1 MFDLYSNIERLA
13 KEAGYKNITALC
25 KDAGIPR
32 STLTELKKG
41 RTQKLLPETANKI
54 ADALNVS
61 LDRVYGRKELNLLPV
76 MLSLFNEQEKPT
88 AGSGELLSEMLEWS
102 TAWDNATPEARQA
115 ALSVLMLGARRS
127 EDQGLTP

>member
-25 KDAGIPR
+25 KEAGIPR

-76 MLSLFNEQEKPT
+76 MLSLFNEKEKPA
-88 AGSGELLSEMLEWS
+88 AGSGELSGEKLDWS